1 MNFSKINKDMN
12 IIAALDDS
20 PALSA
25 SELKAKFDEGGKEI
39 KDFINE
45 TLIPEIG
52 EALNS
57 KQSSVIL
64 CENEPSGGE
73 DGDIILVY
81 KG

>member
-1 MNFSKINKDMN
+1 MALPKLTKEMN

-25 SELKAKFDEGGKEI
+25 SELKAKFDEGNKAL
-39 KDFINE
+39 KDFLNE
-45 TLIPEIG
+45 TFIPEVEKGKQNTILVCQG
-52 EALNS
+52 E
-57 KQSSVIL
+57 
-64 CENEPSGGE
+64 PFGGE